1 MEQQTK
7 TFLDEGFDF
16 IEESYSEIPLEF
28 TETSKDI
35 IVEAKGGSP
44 SPYHIL
50 GVCRGVFQPVNEP
63 SRNGRIYDS
72 DHWQYQINKPELQ
85 ERLQNRQMLGQIGHR
100 NERVN
105 DFVLSA
111 GEVSHVVTK
120 MEIREG
126 SDGKPYLYGELEI
139 LDTPAGRILKALY
152 EGGVGLYISSRGA
165 GKLETIPGQTMKR
178 VSKTSFFL
186 ETWDIVKAPG
196 YLKAKPVYESSPT
209 HESITEENINELND
223 KTIESDLDKRQDQMY
238 DAEAR
243 AKENPKAAAE
253 AKKKFENA
261 VNLAQKRADRND
273 EILDQDKNGNPVH
286 YKNES
291 EEIAELN
298 NKINQL
304 TKIIEKVVD
313 DVYESD
319 NEPTQSIEEQLGDLL
334 FNPSI
339 TEEAFE
345 DVIAILKESKP
356 ELVNTIME
364 NSRKKFNDE
373 HAEKSGLEIE
383 YYRFGG
389 KKPYK
394 VVPKGTDYFAA
405 SLDSPKYR
413 SLKQAQ
419 KHVLDSYNK
428 PKENT
433 SEALSNFVSLMADS
447 NISEEAFEEILD
459 MIKGDLK

>member
-223 KTIESDLDKRQDQMY
+223 KTIESDLNKRQDQMY
-238 DAEAR
+238 DALAN
-243 AKENPKAAAE
+243 AKTNPKAAAE
-253 AKKKFENA
+253 ATKKYEHA
-261 VNLAQKRADRND
+261 LDLAQKEAERHD
-273 EILDQDKNGNPVH
+273 EILGQDEKGNHKH

-291 EEIAELN
+291 AEIAELN

-313 DVYESD
+313 DVYEEEGIVEAKD
-319 NEPTQSIEEQLGDLL
+319 AEGNEHEMIKSENRNSEHPYRLEHKVNGKTVSVSTNDFPADVKKEEEH
-334 FNPSI
+334 I
-339 TEEAFE
+339 
-345 DVIAILKESKP
+345 K
-356 ELVNTIME
+356 
-364 NSRKKFNDE
+364 NSYGIK
-373 HAEKSGLEIE
+373 
-383 YYRFGG
+383 
-389 KKPYK
+389 
-394 VVPKGTDYFAA
+394 
-405 SLDSPKYR
+405 
-413 SLKQAQ
+413 
-419 KHVLDSYNK
+419 
-428 PKENT
+428 
-433 SEALSNFVSLMADS
+433 EALPEFISLMADS
-447 NISEEAFEEILD
+447 NITEEVFEEILD

>member
-223 KTIESDLDKRQDQMY
+223 KTIESDLNKRQDQMY
-238 DAEAR
+238 DALAN
-243 AKENPKAAAE
+243 AKTNPKAAAE
-253 AKKKFENA
+253 ATKKYEHA
-261 VNLAQKRADRND
+261 LDLAQKEAERND
-273 EILDQDKNGNPVH
+273 RILDQDEKGNHKH

-313 DVYESD
+313 DVYEEEGIVEAKD
-319 NEPTQSIEEQLGDLL
+319 AEGNEHEMIKSENRNSEHPYRLEHKVNGKTVSVSTNDFPADVKKEEEH
-334 FNPSI
+334 I
-339 TEEAFE
+339 
-345 DVIAILKESKP
+345 K
-356 ELVNTIME
+356 
-364 NSRKKFNDE
+364 NSYGIK
-373 HAEKSGLEIE
+373 
-383 YYRFGG
+383 
-389 KKPYK
+389 
-394 VVPKGTDYFAA
+394 
-405 SLDSPKYR
+405 
-413 SLKQAQ
+413 
-419 KHVLDSYNK
+419 
-428 PKENT
+428 
-433 SEALSNFVSLMADS
+433 EALPEFISLMADS
-447 NISEEAFEEILD
+447 NITEEVFEEILD

>member
-223 KTIESDLDKRQDQMY
+223 KTIESDLDKRQGQMY
-238 DAEAR
+238 DAQAN
-243 AKENPKAAAE
+243 AKANPEAAAE
-253 AKKKFENA
+253 ATKKYEHA
-261 VNLAQKRADRND
+261 LDLAQKEAERND
-273 EILDQDKNGNPVH
+273 RILDQDEKGNHKH

-313 DVYESD
+313 DVYEEEGIVEAKD
-319 NEPTQSIEEQLGDLL
+319 AEGNEHEIIKSENKNSEHPYRLEHKVNGKTVSVSTNDFPADVKKEEEH
-334 FNPSI
+334 I
-339 TEEAFE
+339 
-345 DVIAILKESKP
+345 K
-356 ELVNTIME
+356 
-364 NSRKKFNDE
+364 NSYGIK
-373 HAEKSGLEIE
+373 
-383 YYRFGG
+383 
-389 KKPYK
+389 
-394 VVPKGTDYFAA
+394 
-405 SLDSPKYR
+405 
-413 SLKQAQ
+413 
-419 KHVLDSYNK
+419 
-428 PKENT
+428 
-433 SEALSNFVSLMADS
+433 EALPEFISLMADS
-447 NISEEAFEEILD
+447 NITEEVFEEILD